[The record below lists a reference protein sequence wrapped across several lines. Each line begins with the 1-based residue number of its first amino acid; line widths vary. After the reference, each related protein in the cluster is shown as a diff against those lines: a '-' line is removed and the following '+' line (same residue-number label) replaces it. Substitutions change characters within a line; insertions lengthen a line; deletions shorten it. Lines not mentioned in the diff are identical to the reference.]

1 MSWRNILKDTKSELK
16 EMFSLDEEAIE
27 RYDEMDDEM
36 KKFIQVLMQKASENP
51 REKKRYKDSI
61 YAVLGLLEDSG
72 EYSPSATI
80 DAESKA
86 AEEYLENLS
95 VKDVPEFQELKSKV
109 DDLVKF
115 LEDTLPDAIIE
126 NAPKEA
132 QDGLDESAIRKEIVY
147 LVKDMW
153 GSDSHIGLLL
163 EGWEER

>member
-1 MSWRNILKDTKSELK
+1 MSWKDILKDTKSELK

-27 RYDEMDDEM
+27 RYDALPDAAKNM
-36 KKFIQVLMQKASENP
+36 IQTLMQKASENP
-51 REKKRYKDSI
+51 RQKKGMKKTI
-61 YAVLGLLEDSG
+61 YAILDVNLTEDNK

-95 VKDVPEFQELKSKV
+95 VKDVPEFQELKSKF
-109 DDLVKF
+109 DDLEKF
-115 LEDTLPDAIIE
+115 LEYTLPDAIIE

-132 QDGLDESAIRKEIVY
+132 QDGFDDSDIREEIVF

-153 GSDSHIGLLL
+153 GSDSQIGRMI
-163 EGWEER
+163 EGWE